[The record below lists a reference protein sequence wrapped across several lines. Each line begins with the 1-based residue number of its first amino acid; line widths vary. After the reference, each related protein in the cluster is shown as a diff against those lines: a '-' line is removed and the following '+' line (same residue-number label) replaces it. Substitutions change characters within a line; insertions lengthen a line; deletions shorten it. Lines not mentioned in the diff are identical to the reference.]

1 MSARAI
7 TSRHACVAFVAA
19 GILAHMTFGQGAT
32 PVTVER
38 PTTAATAA
46 GPSNTSPA
54 TSPATTSQATSPVLA
69 PIGDPLADL
78 RLVPIDPGTEDV
90 SRLWEGGRQMPVEL
104 RKPLN
109 FEQVYRVEG
118 DLSRLGVL
126 GVSPATGQAMYARAS
141 GGLVAIFPQS
151 EYVATKQGRFPVVPA
166 NTTFLLGSIQTSPN
180 SPAGVRTPEM
190 GQMNRTAAS
199 MAQRVDQRAFSRR
212 IPDSAP
218 PPRRERIS
226 IWNSEATRRL
236 RLATLLD
243 EAKDAAAKD
252 VAAKD
257 AAVENAER
265 FDLEA
270 ANAPRYETPPNN
282 ADAKAASI
290 APPPPTSLDAELDSA
305 FDAAL
310 TPASDR

>member
-1 MSARAI
+1 MSARPI
-7 TSRHACVAFVAA
+7 TSQHACVAFVAA
-19 GILAHMTFGQGAT
+19 GMLARVTLGQGAT

-38 PTTAATAA
+38 PTTAATPA

-54 TSPATTSQATSPVLA
+54 TSLASSPVLA

-199 MAQRVDQRAFSRR
+199 MAQRVDQRAIASR
-212 IPDSAP
+212 IPDFAP

-243 EAKDAAAKD
+243 EAKDAAAKG

-257 AAVENAER
+257 AAATNADR
-265 FDLEA
+265 FDLDAAEA
-270 ANAPRYETPPNN
+270 PKLETPLNN

-290 APPPPTSLDAELDSA
+290 APPPPPTALGAELDSA

>member
-7 TSRHACVAFVAA
+7 TSQQACVALLAA
-19 GILAHMTFGQGAT
+19 GLLAHVTLGQGAT

-38 PTTAATAA
+38 PTTAVSAA
-46 GPSNTSPA
+46 SASNTSPA
-54 TSPATTSQATSPVLA
+54 TSQTTSPVPA

-166 NTTFLLGSIQTSPN
+166 NTTFLLGSIQTSP
-180 SPAGVRTPEM
+180 SSLSGVRTPEM
-190 GQMNRTAAS
+190 GQMSLTAAS

-218 PPRRERIS
+218 PPRHERIS

-236 RLATLLD
+236 RLAALLD
-243 EAKDAAAKD
+243 EAKDAAAKN

-257 AAVENAER
+257 AAAENAER
-265 FDLEA
+265 INRQAADAPKLE
-270 ANAPRYETPPNN
+270 TLQNN
-282 ADAKAASI
+282 ADAKAPSI
-290 APPPPTSLDAELDSA
+290 APPTPPTASDATLDSA